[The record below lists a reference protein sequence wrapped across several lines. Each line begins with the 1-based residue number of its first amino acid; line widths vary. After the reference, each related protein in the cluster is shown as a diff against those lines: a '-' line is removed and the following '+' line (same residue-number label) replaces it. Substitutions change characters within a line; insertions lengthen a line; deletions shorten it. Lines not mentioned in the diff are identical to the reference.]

1 MPFAI
6 HDGDRIHYETYGE
19 GPPLIIQHGLFSSGA
34 DMSYPQFV
42 EAVSG
47 TFRMIFTDSLG
58 HGESDMN
65 DDPSHYTMEH
75 RAGDICAVLDAE
87 GIERAHYFG
96 YSMGGWIG
104 TAMAKY
110 NPERLLS
117 LCVAGWP
124 VDRTPSP
131 EMARSPVLNARR
143 SAQRRSHH
151 PHPPSCRGGPQ
162 TTVRRRPPR
171 RLPSHHSPRRR

>member
-1 MPFAI
+1 MPFAT
-6 HDGDRIHYETYGE
+6 HDGDQIHYQIFGQENPAS
-19 GPPLIIQHGLFSSGA
+19 PPLIIQHGLFSSGTDLA
-34 DMSYPQFV
+34 YPQFV

-47 TFRMIFTDSLG
+47 AFKMIFTDSLG

-87 GIERAHYFG
+87 GIDKAHYFG

-110 NPERLLS
+110 AP
-117 LCVAGWP
+117 G
-124 VDRTPSP
+124 PSP
-131 EMARSPVLNARR
+131 LPLRCRMAHRPNAFTRNG
-143 SAQRRSHH
+143 SHGW
-151 PHPPSCRGGPQ
+151 R
-162 TTVRRRPPR
+162 
-171 RLPSHHSPRRR
+171 